1 MVTSLFAL
9 ALAVTGAVVT
19 GAVSIGGP
27 ITATWAEAVNVS
39 DLSSIPCLGSDVSA
53 SRINLVKSA
62 IASGNFVL
70 VPDLPL
76 AKCGSAVVFTN
87 TDAAGPEADV
97 TATAIGDSHTV
108 GGITTSNLGLGPAA
122 LAESASSDGV
132 LVYYTVKA

>member
-1 MVTSLFAL
+1 MFTSLSTL
-9 ALAVTGAVVT
+9 ALAVTGAV
-19 GAVSIGGP
+19 AVSIGGRVIP
-27 ITATWAEAVNVS
+27 TWAEAVSVG

-70 VPDLPL
+70 VPNLPL

-87 TDAAGPEADV
+87 TDAAGPEVDV

-122 LAESASSDGV
+122 LAESSSDGSDGF
-132 LVYYTVKA
+132 LLYYRVEA